1 MKKLSVILALALMLA
16 MLAPCA
22 MAKGTYLGYLEVV
35 NCKSYVT
42 LRSKAST
49 SASAVA
55 KVPLGATVEAYSY
68 NGQFYECYYLGL
80 HGYILSEYLSDG
92 SSDYLGTRYVVNCN
106 EYVTLRRYAST
117 SAPSVTHVPK
127 GAKVDAYYY
136 DGTFCL
142 CYYNGKEGYILSKYL
157 GKSKSSSAGSYLG
170 KKTIVN
176 CDSWV
181 TLRSEPSTSASTVTR
196 VPWGATVEA
205 YSYNSKFAE
214 CTYKGLHGY
223 ILLKYLG

>member
-1 MKKLSVILALALMLA
+1 MKKLSALLIVVLMMALLSPCALA
-16 MLAPCA
+16 
-22 MAKGTYLGYLEVV
+22 KGEYLGTCEVV

-42 LRSKAST
+42 LRSSPSTKAD
-49 SASAVA
+49 AVA
-55 KVPLGATVEAYSY
+55 KVPLGASVEAYRY
-68 NGQFYECYYLGL
+68 NSQFHECYYLGL
-80 HGYILSEYLSDG
+80 HGYILAEYLEGDD
-92 SSDYLGTRYVVNCN
+92 SDYLGTRYVINCN
-106 EYVTLRRYAST
+106 EYVTLRRYADT

-127 GAKVDAYYY
+127 GAKVEAYYY
-136 DGTFCL
+136 NGTFCF

-157 GKSKSSSAGSYLG
+157 GKSKSSSSGSYLG

-176 CDSWV
+176 CESWV